1 MTALLL
7 ATAALAAEAS
17 QRVHGLE
24 LLPPLLLAPH
34 APLCCAHAKGDWD
47 GTGRVLEARMVE
59 VRCNGALPHLCLQVA
74 CSWREPMQGLQ
85 AGGVNSAHH
94 QRAAAS

>member
-24 LLPPLLLAPH
+24 LLLPLLLAPH
-34 APLCCAHAKGDWD
+34 APLCRCCCSVASPAHARRDWA
-47 GTGRVLEARMVE
+47 GTDRVLEARTMQPC
-59 VRCNGALPHLCLQVA
+59 RTCACQVA

-94 QRAAAS
+94 HRG